1 MNTVTTANIITMIR
15 GHIQDNL
22 KTNGRDSHQ
31 YDSDPSFSLSQDYV
45 SSTTIKVYQN
55 GTLLTVTSDYTY
67 VPTAVTGKDIKVI
80 SCYNNTDGAIV
91 KVTNSSGTLTLGNS
105 QSLSAENCILTY
117 TYL

>member
-1 MNTVTTANIITMIR
+1 MTAVTIVGAHNQSLTPEVAMMIDE
-15 GHIQDNL
+15 I
-22 KTNGRDSHQ
+22 
-31 YDSDPSFSLSQDYV
+31 
-45 SSTTIKVYQN
+45 
-55 GTLLTVTSDYTY
+55 TVTSDYTY

-91 KVTNSSGTLTLGNS
+91 KVTNLSGTLTLGNS